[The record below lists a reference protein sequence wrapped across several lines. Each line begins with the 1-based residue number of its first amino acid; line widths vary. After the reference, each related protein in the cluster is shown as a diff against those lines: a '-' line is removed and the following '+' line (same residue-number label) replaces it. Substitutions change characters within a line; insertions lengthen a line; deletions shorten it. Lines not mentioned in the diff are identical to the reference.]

1 MLHVVPESRISAEE
15 ALTHS
20 YFKGF
25 SVEELINIP
34 ISEQM
39 MNYNSK
45 SKNSWKRF
53 QRQFCNV
60 GKSFQR

>member
-45 SKNSWKRF
+45 SKI
-53 QRQFCNV
+53 V
-60 GKSFQR
+60 GKDSKGSFAM